1 MEAYQKGD
9 SKQMVAP
16 LCAACEQCGKWRGFK
31 NRAVK
36 WQQTQLIDVIQKN

>member
-16 LCAACEQCGKWRGFK
+16 LRAACEQCRKWRGVEDRDIK
-31 NRAVK
+31 SRDK
-36 WQQTQLIDVIQKN
+36 R